1 MSAWP
6 VASCELHSSALGVD
20 YLHAFGVEGKFDFV
34 WVEDGFFLD
43 EVGWEFVVSDHELVI
58 TGKVIAHWFINLII
72 NNQVNSLEVC
82 LMDQTDF
89 LAKLP
94 DP

>member
-6 VASCELHSSALGVD
+6 VASCELDSSALRVD
-20 YLHAFGVEGKFDFV
+20 YLHAFGVEGKFDLLR
-34 WVEDGFFLD
+34 VEEGFFFD
-43 EVGWEFVVSDHELVI
+43 EIGWEFVVPDHELLI
-58 TGKVIAHWFINLII
+58 TGKVIAHCFINLII

-82 LMDQTDF
+82 LLDQPDF
-89 LAKLP
+89 LAELP